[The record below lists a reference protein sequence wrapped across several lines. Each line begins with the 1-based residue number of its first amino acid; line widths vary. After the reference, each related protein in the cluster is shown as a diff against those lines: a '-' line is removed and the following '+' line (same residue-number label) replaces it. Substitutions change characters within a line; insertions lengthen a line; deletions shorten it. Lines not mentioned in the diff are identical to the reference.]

1 LESLSMKQLRR
12 WFAYLVT
19 ALLSATIAIACTG
32 GGDSAD
38 ATITVGSK
46 DFTEQLILGEMY
58 ALVLEDAGFA
68 VERSL
73 NLGGTPVA
81 QAALENGDIDL
92 YPEYTGTGLLTVL
105 KEPVN
110 SDPQAVYDTVASQ
123 YLEQFNLV
131 WLEPAPMNNTQ
142 ALAMTAERSQA
153 LGITT
158 ISELSAQASDLTM
171 IGPPE
176 FEVREDGLVGLKAAY
191 GGFELADYKAVD
203 AGLRYKGLVDGEA
216 DVAVAFGTDGEIAA
230 FDLVVL
236 ADDQGLFPP
245 YQVAPVVRQDA
256 LEANPGI
263 AEALNALA
271 PLLTDEVM
279 QTLNYAVT
287 GEQQEPTDVAQT
299 FLTEQGLIGAE

>member
-1 LESLSMKQLRR
+1 
-12 WFAYLVT
+12 
-19 ALLSATIAIACTG
+19 
-32 GGDSAD
+32 
-38 ATITVGSK
+38 
-46 DFTEQLILGEMY
+46 
-58 ALVLEDAGFA
+58 
-68 VERSL
+68 
-73 NLGGTPVA
+73 
-81 QAALENGDIDL
+81 
-92 YPEYTGTGLLTVL
+92 
-105 KEPVN
+105 
-110 SDPQAVYDTVASQ
+110 
-123 YLEQFNLV
+123 
-131 WLEPAPMNNTQ
+131 MNNTQ

-191 GGFELADYKAVD
+191 GDFELADYKAVD